1 MGPYSEEMQMKR
13 ADAIQRLLD
22 QNPQIDK
29 IYRGMW
35 ERKLRGLAK
44 NETEYNYRVKTIY
57 SQMKRGPVIQYEG
70 GKYV

>member
-35 ERKLRGLAK
+35 ERKLRSLARD
-44 NETEYNYRVKTIY
+44 ETSYNIRVKQIY
-57 SQMKRGPVIQYEG
+57 GSMTKNPLVDWGG
-70 GKYV
+70 GK